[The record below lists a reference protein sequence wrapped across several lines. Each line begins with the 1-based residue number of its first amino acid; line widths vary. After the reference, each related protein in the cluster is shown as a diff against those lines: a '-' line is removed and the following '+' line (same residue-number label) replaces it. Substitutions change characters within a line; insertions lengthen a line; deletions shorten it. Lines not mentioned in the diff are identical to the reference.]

1 MQGTRGHR
9 HNHGA
14 EEQHHPGRDQGIPF
28 FLVEMLAIVAAS
40 LFFMTIPVPV
50 EPLEITDRLKEKFS
64 ADIVDVVS
72 FRDQTYVTVKRDNI
86 VDICRYLHD
95 TPDIY
100 MDYLADLCGN
110 YYPDRRKRFEVVYN
124 LFSIKHRH
132 RLCLKVALSE
142 DDPSVESVC
151 SVWKGANWHER
162 EACDMYGIVFDG
174 HPDLRRILMPED
186 WGGYP
191 LRKDYPLKGPE
202 DEYKGFEELKEL
214 HTHDKEWNIQA

>member
-1 MQGTRGHR
+1 M
-9 HNHGA
+9 
-14 EEQHHPGRDQGIPF
+14 
-28 FLVEMLAIVAAS
+28 
-40 LFFMTIPVPV
+40 

-72 FRDQTYVTVKRDNI
+72 FRDQTYVTVRRDNI
-86 VDICRYLHD
+86 VEMCRYLHD

-110 YYPDRRKRFEVVYN
+110 DYPDRRNRFEVVYN

-142 DDPSVESVC
+142 DDPSVDSVV
-151 SVWKGANWHER
+151 SIWNGANWHER
-162 EACDMYGIVFDG
+162 EACDMYGIVFNG

-186 WGGYP
+186 WEGYP

-202 DEYKGFEELKEL
+202 DEYKGFEELKEM
-214 HTHDKEWNIQA
+214 HTHDKEWNIQS